1 MGDVALLLWLRARHA
16 RTALD
21 HALRLFGTGVERGE
35 RTYALYLAAV
45 VGVWAALMGAWLV
58 ASAADAFALAGAQ
71 AASSAARG
79 ALSAC
84 GLALFA
90 AGAQGLRTPPVAL
103 SHADVAHVAASPM
116 GARPVVLVEAA
127 YAALGWAALGGAAGF
142 VVGAAAQTAF
152 FLAHAAAACAALG
165 ALAGASCAAVRRL
178 VGAARL
184 SRKRWRVRHGA
195 ATLAVLG
202 AAAGAW
208 VALALL
214 APPVA
219 LGACAGAVVAGA
231 FATLALVAPRVDM
244 TAVIK
249 EGALRADLRLV
260 GAFSPLDERAKASYR
275 RRCVLAARPSRFALP
290 PGEGRAALV
299 ARAALSHA
307 RQREGLLAL
316 AFHGTAVVPLG
327 VLAVLGAGDSVL
339 FLFWLQAVVLMPQGA
354 RELSRAFFDDVRNR
368 LVRDR
373 LPFGTLELLAFD
385 SLPAFALTTALACAS
400 CALAL
405 PPGTPV
411 LGAWALAVAVN
422 ACSLASCAL
431 DAVRPRADGPWARW
445 MCFEL
450 GASAMV
456 ATAFLL
462 SLIASPLVA
471 GAGIVAVA
479 AVCACAVHSGVERA
493 G

>member
-1 MGDVALLLWLRARHA
+1 MDI
-16 RTALD
+16 T
-21 HALRLFGTGVERGE
+21 
-35 RTYALYLAAV
+35 AV
-45 VGVWAALMGAWLV
+45 V
-58 ASAADAFALAGAQ
+58 
-71 AASSAARG
+71 
-79 ALSAC
+79 
-84 GLALFA
+84 
-90 AGAQGLRTPPVAL
+90 
-103 SHADVAHVAASPM
+103 
-116 GARPVVLVEAA
+116 
-127 YAALGWAALGGAAGF
+127 
-142 VVGAAAQTAF
+142 
-152 FLAHAAAACAALG
+152 
-165 ALAGASCAAVRRL
+165 
-178 VGAARL
+178 
-184 SRKRWRVRHGA
+184 
-195 ATLAVLG
+195 
-202 AAAGAW
+202 
-208 VALALL
+208 
-214 APPVA
+214 
-219 LGACAGAVVAGA
+219 
-231 FATLALVAPRVDM
+231 
-244 TAVIK
+244 K

-275 RRCVLAARPSRFALP
+275 RRCVLAARPPRFALP

-339 FLFWLQAVVLMPQGA
+339 FLVWLQVSVFAPQGA

-431 DAVRPRADGPWARW
+431 DAVRPRAGGPWARW

-479 AVCACAVHSGVERA
+479 AVCARVVHAGVERA